1 LPGALVAE
9 DAVIGGEPGDMLRR
23 ARRPVNKQPQFRARA
38 QFYLPPF
45 ALTVLA
51 GLAARRA

>member
-1 LPGALVAE
+1 
-9 DAVIGGEPGDMLRR
+9 MLKR

-45 ALTVLA
+45 AMTVLA
-51 GLAARRA
+51 ALGRPQGIVTHSRMEARG